1 MQIFGVLIPEKE
13 QLIATATDLLKGRAC
28 LSLYVALFGLA
39 IGFYAI
45 GAIFIQG
52 HAHTINTS
60 SLIPWGLQI
69 STYIYFALL
78 STGCTFVNFFGH
90 LFFEKQYKPFASRI
104 IFVGIITA
112 IAAFFS
118 LATEMG
124 HIERMY
130 YFMISP
136 NLKSPMFWM
145 AIWYTT
151 YLIAIIWEYI
161 NIQTNRHSARVM
173 WGAFFVAI
181 FTHSTLGS
189 LLGSVSSR
197 VYYYSALM
205 PIYFLFIA
213 FLTGCS
219 LTTIIAAMT
228 VKQKKL
234 DEHYHLQPFVT
245 LLKVGLGLALLI
257 TFWRTMIGLSAHL
270 EGSEVFSLTLIN
282 SVLFGI
288 VVVIITPYVLLRISN
303 SANWL
308 IFVGLFIMGTQL
320 KARNDL
326 VVGAF
331 KIPVFRVYDMPE
343 IMQYTPSV
351 YENLVVVASA
361 SLVMA
366 LYIVFERSGVF
377 ETRKIKGGSDHGTV

>member
-1 MQIFGVLIPEKE
+1 MQLFGILIPEKE
-13 QLIATATDLLKGRAC
+13 KLAATAMDIATGKGG
-28 LSLYVALFGLA
+28 LSLYASLVGLVV
-39 IGFYAI
+39 GFYAI
-45 GAIFIQG
+45 AAIFIQG

-60 SLIPWGLQI
+60 NLVPWGLQI
-69 STYIYFALL
+69 STYVYFALL

-90 LFFEKQYKPFASRI
+90 VFFEKQYRPFASRI

-112 IAAFFS
+112 VAAFFS

-124 HIERMY
+124 RIDRMY
-130 YFMISP
+130 NFLISP
-136 NLKSPMFWM
+136 NPKSPMFWM
-145 AIWYTT
+145 AIWYTC
-151 YLIAIIWEYI
+151 YLIAIIVEYI
-161 NIQTNRHSARVM
+161 NIQTNRHSSRVM
-173 WGAFFVAI
+173 WGAFFIAI

-228 VKQKKL
+228 VKQQKL
-234 DEHYHLQPFVT
+234 DEGYHLQPFVT
-245 LLKVGLGLALLI
+245 LLRIGLGLALLI
-257 TFWRTMIGLSAHL
+257 TFWRTMIGLSGHV

-282 SVLFGI
+282 SLVFGI
-288 VVVIITPYVLLRISN
+288 AVVIIIPFILLKLGK

-308 IFVGLFIMGTQL
+308 IFVGMFIMGTQL

-343 IMQYTPSV
+343 VVHYAPSI
-351 YENLVVVASA
+351 YEYLVVVASA
-361 SLVMA
+361 SLVSV

-377 ETRKIKGGSDHGTV
+377 DVRNQQGGH

>member
-1 MQIFGVLIPEKE
+1 MQLFGVLIPEKE
-13 QLIATATDLLKGRAC
+13 QLIATATDIIKGKAN
-28 LSLYVALFGLA
+28 LYLYASLFGLA

-45 GAIFIQG
+45 AAIFIQG

-60 SLIPWGLQI
+60 NLVPWGLQI

-78 STGCTFVNFFGH
+78 STGCTFVNFFGYV
-90 LFFEKQYKPFASRI
+90 FFKDQYKPFASRI

-124 HIERMY
+124 RIDRMY
-130 YFMISP
+130 NFMLSP
-136 NLKSPMFWM
+136 NPKSPMFWM
-145 AIWYTT
+145 AVWYTC

-161 NIQTNRHSARVM
+161 NIQTDRHSSKVM
-173 WGAFFVAI
+173 WGAFFTAI
-181 FTHSTLGS
+181 VTHSTLGS

-219 LTTIIAAMT
+219 LTMIIAGLT
-228 VKQKKL
+228 VNKQKL
-234 DEHYHLQPFVT
+234 DVDYHMEPFVK
-245 LLKVGLGLALLI
+245 LIRIGLGLALLI
-257 TFWRTMIGLSAHL
+257 SFWRTMIGLSGHV

-282 SVLFGI
+282 SLFFGI
-288 VVVIITPYVLLRISN
+288 VVVIIIPFLLLRMGK

-308 IFVGLFIMGTQL
+308 IFVGMFIMATQL

-343 IMQYTPSV
+343 VVHYTPSI

-361 SLVMA
+361 SLVSL
-366 LYIVFERSGVF
+366 LYIIFSRSGVLDLQGN
-377 ETRKIKGGSDHGTV
+377 KGDH